1 MVEQADKW
9 ALQIALIY
17 SGVSVGTPNFLY
29 SDKIHFLTVLAFI
42 IVSAVVKVLEF
53 TKTKVSSTFN
63 P

>member
-17 SGVSVGTPNFLY
+17 SGVSVDTPNFLY